1 MKTHDQ
7 LVKKLMK
14 RPGVKAEVA
23 RIEREEGLL
32 LDALLKARHDAGP
45 FRIRR
50 VTGFSSPRRC
60 PAPVTG
66 AGAGAGTGRGEA
78 NPRDCAKLSS
88 VALNSDS
95 SGSAVPPVPNA
106 ATR

>member
-32 LDALLKARHDAGP
+32 LDALLKARHDAGLSQADVAE
-45 FRIRR
+45 RM
-50 VTGFSSPRRC
+50 
-60 PAPVTG
+60 
-66 AGAGAGTGRGEA
+66 GTQ
-78 NPRDCAKLSS
+78 PPS
-88 VALNSDS
+88 VARLER
-95 SGSAVPPVPNA
+95 AL
-106 ATR
+106 ATGKHSPSIVTVRKYVKACGKKLVLQVA